1 MRIFARKTRQYEDRI
16 DRLGRQAAVSGTHGG
31 CYRPVVPLHVQ
42 AVRRRYG
49 LYRIHIVGRTDTRR
63 MEIACQTRHI
73 GFRNAPSAYRFTVIR
88 SSLWSR
94 PPLIAEQADPDLID
108 INFGCPVK
116 KIAARGAGSGM
127 MRDPD
132 LMVEMTRRIVQAVRK
147 ARHGKDASGV
157 ERRVQ
162 EHRTDSP
169 AVAGCRHSGADH
181 TRTHAR
187 ADVPRR
193 GRLDADRQHKE
204 QSGHT
209 YTYNRQ
215 RRRRLCPARQGD
227 VRPLRRRRGDD
238 RPRHIRPS
246 VDIPRVPPL
255 SRNGRAAAATRRG
268 RARRHSQGASGQID
282 RGQGRAHRHP
292 RNAAPPVELFQGA
305 ARLQARHA

>member
-73 GFRNAPSAYRFTVIR
+73 GFRTPRRHTDLR
-88 SSLWSR
+88 SSDRAYGRGRPYSR
-94 PPLIAEQADPDLID
+94 TGRPRLNRHKFRMSRQEDS
-108 INFGCPVK
+108 
-116 KIAARGAGSGM
+116 R
-127 MRDPD
+127 
-132 LMVEMTRRIVQAVRK
+132 TRRRLGHDARPRPDGRDDPPHSPSRAQ

-246 VDIPRVPPL
+246 VDIPRNPSFPRHRNPP
-255 SRNGRAAAATRRG
+255 APAATISK
-268 RARRHSQGASGQID
+268 RASCCRNPAWPSAS
-282 RGQGRAHRHP
+282 A
-292 RNAAPPVELFQGA
+292 
-305 ARLQARHA
+305 